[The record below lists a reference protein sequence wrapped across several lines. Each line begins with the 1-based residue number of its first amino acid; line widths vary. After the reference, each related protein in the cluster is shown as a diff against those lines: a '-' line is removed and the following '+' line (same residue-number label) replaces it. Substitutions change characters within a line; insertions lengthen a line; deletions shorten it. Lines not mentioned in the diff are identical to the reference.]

1 VYDSEDKK
9 IGTVSQV
16 YLDDETGR
24 PSFVTVNLGL
34 FGTRETFIPVDAAQP
49 ADGNLTVP
57 FPKAFIKDAP
67 SVEADEQITPAEE
80 EELFHYYASGTRA
93 NAPEARTAG
102 DGTAGERVRD
112 QEERIAAQGSPDVDA
127 PGAGRPGR
135 HAEVDGEGTMVA
147 HEERLRVG
155 TEQQEAGRARLRKR
169 VRTETENIE
178 VPVRREELVVERE
191 PIAAESA
198 EARSAGSIGE
208 GVEDDEVVTLK
219 EERPVVE
226 KETVATEKVDV
237 GKRAVQDT
245 EAVTA
250 DLRKEEIDVDQDD
263 DLRR

>member
-1 VYDSEDKK
+1 
-9 IGTVSQV
+9 
-16 YLDDETGR
+16 
-24 PSFVTVNLGL
+24 
-34 FGTRETFIPVDAAQP
+34 
-49 ADGNLTVP
+49 
-57 FPKAFIKDAP
+57 
-67 SVEADEQITPAEE
+67 
-80 EELFHYYASGTRA
+80 
-93 NAPEARTAG
+93 
-102 DGTAGERVRD
+102 
-112 QEERIAAQGSPDVDA
+112 
-127 PGAGRPGR
+127 
-135 HAEVDGEGTMVA
+135 
-147 HEERLRVG
+147 VG